1 MGISYEK
8 MYEIHY
14 YECDKNLNCTLESIM
29 NFLGDVG
36 NKHAESLNVGMEYL
50 TERNLT
56 RSCSLDGNSRFL
68 YSLAM
73 VRKTPFTKGFR
84 L

>member
-36 NKHAESLNVGMEYL
+36 NKQQKEILHGYFINII
-50 TERNLT
+50 
-56 RSCSLDGNSRFL
+56 
-68 YSLAM
+68 
-73 VRKTPFTKGFR
+73 
-84 L
+84 

>member
-36 NKHAESLNVGMEYL
+36 NKHAESLQKEILHGYFINII
-50 TERNLT
+50 
-56 RSCSLDGNSRFL
+56 
-68 YSLAM
+68 
-73 VRKTPFTKGFR
+73 
-84 L
+84 

>member
-29 NFLGDVG
+29 NFWG
-36 NKHAESLNVGMEYL
+36 
-50 TERNLT
+50 
-56 RSCSLDGNSRFL
+56 C
-68 YSLAM
+68 
-73 VRKTPFTKGFR
+73 RK
-84 L
+84 